1 VLIGISTIDIAVNKM
16 RLFRS
21 EAKTKHRS
29 EELSLVSE
37 VIIAGTRVRLG
48 LSLSE
53 AVEAQV
59 ASKDS
64 RQDNH
69 NLSMM

>member
-1 VLIGISTIDIAVNKM
+1 MLIGISTIDIAVNKM

-29 EELSLVSE
+29 EELSLVLE